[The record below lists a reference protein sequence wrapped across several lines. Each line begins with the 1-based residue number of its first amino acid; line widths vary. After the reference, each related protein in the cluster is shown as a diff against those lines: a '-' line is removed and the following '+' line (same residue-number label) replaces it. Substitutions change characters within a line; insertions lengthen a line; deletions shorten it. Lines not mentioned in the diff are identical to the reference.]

1 MIKWII
7 KLSLSRLS
15 FLKINSG
22 KFLMNKICIIGLGL
36 LGGSIGKECIS
47 KNLTKQVVGFGRKH
61 ESLKKAK
68 QLGLVHEISESFED
82 LNQADLII
90 IATPVKQYSTIF
102 KKINPFLSPTTLI
115 TDVGSTKK
123 NVINDAS
130 CLLGDHYA
138 KFIGSHPIAG
148 SEKHGPE
155 AAQLGLFKNKNII
168 ITPHEKNTKEDI
180 DFISNFWNSLEG
192 TSLIMD
198 AVSHDEIFSTVSH
211 LPHALAM
218 IFMNMIFQKSNKD
231 QLMSFAASGFRD
243 FTRIAASSPEM
254 WKDIFIDNK
263 DACIKD
269 LAEFKKQIELFE
281 KILNDEDQL
290 ENFIESASQ
299 LRKNWKY

>member
-1 MIKWII
+1 
-7 KLSLSRLS
+7 
-15 FLKINSG
+15 
-22 KFLMNKICIIGLGL
+22 MNKLCIIGLGL
-36 LGGSIGKECIS
+36 LGGSIGKDCIANHHV
-47 KNLTKQVVGFGRKH
+47 KHVIGFGRN
-61 ESLKKAK
+61 KKTLEIAK
-68 QLGLVHEISESFED
+68 QLNLVHDISD
-82 LNQADLII
+82 DYTDIHDADLVI
-90 IATPVKQYSTIF
+90 IATPVRQIEKVLNQIKPHLSEKTI
-102 KKINPFLSPTTLI
+102 I
-115 TDVGSTKK
+115 TDVGSTKYNVLTKANNVLGK
-123 NVINDAS
+123 NFKN
-130 CLLGDHYA
+130 
-138 KFIGSHPIAG
+138 FIGSHPIAG

-155 AAQLGLFKNKNII
+155 AAQESLFHDKNII
-168 ITPHEKNTKEDI
+168 VTTHDQNADKDI
-180 DFISNFWNSLEG
+180 NAIKSFWHLLKG
-192 TSLIMD
+192 KVIIMD
-198 AVSHDEIFSTVSH
+198 AQQHDEIFSTVSH

-254 WKDIFIDNK
+254 WKDIFIENR